1 MNSTFD
7 GNAVRKEE
15 AVEDGKVTPMPVQ
28 KTETKKKPA
37 KAAAKAETAEVPE
50 MEESKKHSACSE
62 PSYVYRALQW
72 IQCNLKAPKNLYN
85 QIRQVQLQKC
95 RGHSGSSKAVSGEVP
110 LYADY
115 ER

>member
-37 KAAAKAETAEVPE
+37 KAAAKAETA
-50 MEESKKHSACSE
+50 
-62 PSYVYRALQW
+62 
-72 IQCNLKAPKNLYN
+72 
-85 QIRQVQLQKC
+85 
-95 RGHSGSSKAVSGEVP
+95 GSS
-110 LYADY
+110 
-115 ER
+115 

>member
-72 IQCNLKAPKNLYN
+72 IQCNLKLRRICITNSASTTTEMQRAFWK
-85 QIRQVQLQKC
+85 Q
-95 RGHSGSSKAVSGEVP
+95 
-110 LYADY
+110 
-115 ER
+115 

>member
-50 MEESKKHSACSE
+50 MEESKSTVLALSRLMCIVHCSGFSA
-62 PSYVYRALQW
+62 
-72 IQCNLKAPKNLYN
+72 I
-85 QIRQVQLQKC
+85 
-95 RGHSGSSKAVSGEVP
+95 
-110 LYADY
+110 
-115 ER
+115 